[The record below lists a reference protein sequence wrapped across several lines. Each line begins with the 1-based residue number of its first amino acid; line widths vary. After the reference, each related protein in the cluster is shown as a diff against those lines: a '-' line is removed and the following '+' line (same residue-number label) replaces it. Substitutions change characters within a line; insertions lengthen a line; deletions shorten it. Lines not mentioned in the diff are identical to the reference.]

1 MAQVK
6 RMKREKTTSAIGLR
20 GCYRIQITEGNEIV
34 GDSGWVPNVVTNLGL
49 EQYAAYTLIGNA
61 GSKKALYLGLGTG
74 TAPATDA
81 TSLNGEFN
89 VTQRLA
95 IGANTAF
102 SSRTTSNGSCTVYL
116 YGTFVSSVLNTT
128 GNISNIGIFN
138 TDAAATLFAGTTYSS
153 SALNTNNNVN
163 VTYQLQLG

>member
-1 MAQVK
+1 MARVK
-6 RMKREKTTSAIGLR
+6 RMKKEGSQMKLR
-20 GCYRIQITEGNEIV
+20 GVYRIQLTEGGEIV
-34 GDSGWVPNVVTNLGL
+34 GDSGWIPNVVTNLGL
-49 EQYAAYTLIGNA
+49 EQYAAYSLCGVT
-61 GSKKALYLGLGTG
+61 GSKQALYLALGTG

-81 TSLNGEFN
+81 TSLNGEFSSS
-89 VTQRLA
+89 QRLA

-102 SSRTTSNGSCTVYL
+102 SSRTTSNGSCTMWL

-128 GNISNIGIFN
+128 GNISNIGLFN
-138 TDAAATLFAGTTYSS
+138 TNQAATLFAGTTYTS